1 MAVKQFVQSVLAVNN
16 YMRKSDLSLVEYGY
30 CLVLEFHDKMDALS
44 RKVVDEIS
52 NAPTAD
58 EIDDVE
64 IKRRARLL
72 ADHIYRVDIERLH

>member
-1 MAVKQFVQSVLAVNN
+1 MDIVW
-16 YMRKSDLSLVEYGY
+16 
-30 CLVLEFHDKMDALS
+30 CLNFTDKMDALS

-72 ADHIYRVDIERLH
+72 ADQYLSC